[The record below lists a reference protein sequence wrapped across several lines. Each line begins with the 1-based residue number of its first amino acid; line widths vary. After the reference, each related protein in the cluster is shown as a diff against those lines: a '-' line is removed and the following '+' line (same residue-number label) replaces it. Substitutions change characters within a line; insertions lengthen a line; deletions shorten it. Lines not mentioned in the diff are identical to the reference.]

1 MDCVILVDNSNI
13 YIEGQKCSAVRKGVI
28 PVVPG
33 EKQPCDPSW
42 RIDFGRL
49 LGHLA
54 NGRDIRA
61 AILVGSRPP
70 PNDAVWQMAERSG
83 FKVITHD
90 RDADNKEKAVDTEI
104 VAQGTLLL
112 AQTPAPAVLVIG
124 SGDRDFLP
132 LVNVAH
138 QLTWTVE
145 MAAFVSAF
153 SGQMAMAVDKVCP
166 LDSALDH
173 IGHNAFDWPPQ
184 IAIAA
189 PQPQP

>member
-1 MDCVILVDNSNI
+1 
-13 YIEGQKCSAVRKGVI
+13 
-28 PVVPG
+28 
-33 EKQPCDPSW
+33 
-42 RIDFGRL
+42 
-49 LGHLA
+49 
-54 NGRDIRA
+54 
-61 AILVGSRPP
+61 P